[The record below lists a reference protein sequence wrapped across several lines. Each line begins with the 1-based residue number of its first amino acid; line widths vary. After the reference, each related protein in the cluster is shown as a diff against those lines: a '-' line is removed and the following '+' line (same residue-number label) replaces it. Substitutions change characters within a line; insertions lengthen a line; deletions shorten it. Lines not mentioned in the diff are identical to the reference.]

1 MNKRG
6 AFILVIC
13 FFSLFTAFA
22 IRYSYGIL
30 LPKMIPSLG
39 ISKTHAGVIY
49 GSFFIAYT
57 VFSPVMGF
65 LADRIKIRFIL
76 FSFSAVLGIGTFLMA
91 YPASHVE
98 ASIFFAIA
106 GVGAS
111 YYSPVMVLA
120 QRWIS
125 DKRRGIMLSAIT
137 AGGALGIL
145 ITSLLMP
152 MVVSLYSWR
161 MGWKILGLLALV
173 VGTMSFVA
181 VRDYPRVQIDS
192 HNTPLD
198 GTEVSPIPARF
209 VDAIRNGRFW
219 LLGLSYLLLGFSVLV
234 PFTFLTTYSVEE
246 FAMPYKSAT
255 GLITVIAITS
265 GIGRF
270 FLGAL
275 SDAFGRIR
283 LILISLSL
291 IAIGTLGMVYQ
302 WGSLWLHFFA
312 LIFGCGH
319 GAVWPLYAAC
329 ASDYF
334 SKRHVG
340 TIIGMW
346 TFLLGLGSMLCPA
359 IAGWLADATGT
370 LAWSFLLAGL
380 TAIVSGLL
388 LYPLN
393 EKFTLTGSVKG
404 R

>member
-1 MNKRG
+1 MSKRG

-30 LPKMIPSLG
+30 LPKLLPSLG

-57 VFSPVMGF
+57 VFSPVVGF

-76 FSFSAVLGIGTFLMA
+76 FSFSAALGMGTFLMA

-173 VGTMSFVA
+173 VGAMSFVA

-192 HNTPLD
+192 HTAPLD

-219 LLGLSYLLLGFSVLV
+219 LLGLSYLLLGFSVCWE
-234 PFTFLTTYSVEE
+234 TF
-246 FAMPYKSAT
+246 FSA
-255 GLITVIAITS
+255 S
-265 GIGRF
+265 
-270 FLGAL
+270 L
-275 SDAFGRIR
+275 SDAFVLPREQICPFSTM
-283 LILISLSL
+283 SLK
-291 IAIGTLGMVYQ
+291 V
-302 WGSLWLHFFA
+302 GSLF
-312 LIFGCGH
+312 C
-319 GAVWPLYAAC
+319 
-329 ASDYF
+329 F
-334 SKRHVG
+334 SIVFIRFPGK
-340 TIIGMW
+340 
-346 TFLLGLGSMLCPA
+346 LLRSSC
-359 IAGWLADATGT
+359 
-370 LAWSFLLAGL
+370 SCFSLLA
-380 TAIVSGLL
+380 
-388 LYPLN
+388 
-393 EKFTLTGSVKG
+393 
-404 R
+404 